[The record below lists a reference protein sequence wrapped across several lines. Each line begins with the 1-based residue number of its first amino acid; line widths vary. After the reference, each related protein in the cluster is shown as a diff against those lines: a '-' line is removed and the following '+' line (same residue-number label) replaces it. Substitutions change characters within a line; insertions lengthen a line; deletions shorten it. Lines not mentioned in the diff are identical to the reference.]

1 MVTQRILQ
9 IIDSKG
15 ISKNKFYKETGLSN
29 GFLDKVKD
37 IGVSKVEKILK
48 VYPSVNPI
56 WLLTGSGNMYTN
68 ADENNI
74 HSKKTIAS
82 LNNLKP
88 IPLVN
93 ELAAGGFSSGAFSI
107 DEDDIKEYY
116 IIPKFRH
123 KSINFMIEVYGD
135 SMLPRYRSGD
145 IVACQIANYDAFIQW
160 NKIHVIAT
168 RHQGIIMKRIK
179 MGKQEGFLTLVADN
193 SDYDPI
199 DIPISEITGIALV
212 QGLVSLEG

>member
-1 MVTQRILQ
+1 MITDRILQ
-9 IIDSKG
+9 LIEYENIT
-15 ISKNKFYKETGLSN
+15 KNKFYIKTGLSN

-48 VYPSVNPI
+48 AFPSVNPI
-56 WLLTGSGNMYTN
+56 WLLTGEGSMLKTSIAKN
-68 ADENNI
+68 ADANSFLLKN
-74 HSKKTIAS
+74 S
-82 LNNLKP
+82 KP

-93 ELAAGGFSSGAFSI
+93 ELAVGGFGNSSFSI
-107 DEDDIKEYY
+107 SEEDIKEYY

-123 KSINFMIEVYGD
+123 KKIDFMIEVFGD

-145 IVACQIANYDAFIQW
+145 IVACQTANYNVFIQW

-168 RHQGIIMKRIK
+168 RDQGIIMKRILQGSK
-179 MGKQEGFLTLVADN
+179 KGYVTLVADN
-193 SDYDPI
+193 SDYPPFE
-199 DIPISEITGIALV
+199 IPLSEITGVALV

>member
-1 MVTQRILQ
+1 MITQRILQ
-9 IIDSKG
+9 LIDSKG

-37 IGVSKVEKILK
+37 IGVSKIEKILK
-48 VYPSVNPI
+48 AYPSVNPI
-56 WLLTGSGNMYTN
+56 WLLTGSGEMYKN
-68 ADENNI
+68 ADKNNVY
-74 HSKKTIAS
+74 SKEAIPS
-82 LNNLKP
+82 RDNLKP

-123 KSINFMIEVYGD
+123 KNIDFMIEVYGD

-145 IVACQIANYDAFIQW
+145 IVACQIANYDVFIQW

-179 MGKQEGFLTLVADN
+179 MGKREGFLTLVADN